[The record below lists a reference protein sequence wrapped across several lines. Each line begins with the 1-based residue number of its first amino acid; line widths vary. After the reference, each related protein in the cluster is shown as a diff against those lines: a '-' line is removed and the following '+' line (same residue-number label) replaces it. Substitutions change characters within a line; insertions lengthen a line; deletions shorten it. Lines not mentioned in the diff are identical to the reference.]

1 MGFLKSR
8 KVGNNFE
15 RQWANDTF
23 KAPAQQLTQQGQ
35 QGLGTFMG
43 SLTGTDNG
51 AGFQQ
56 FQRSTGFQ
64 NILGEAMR
72 GIQGAMGARG
82 LLASGST
89 LKALQDRAGQMANQ
103 SYTNWLGQLLQG
115 ANAGLNAG
123 QGFGGTVLGANQY
136 TRQGGFN
143 QFLQSAGQVAQGAG
157 TAYAAF
163 SDPRLKE
170 DVALIDVKD
179 DGLGVYSYRYV
190 GEDDVR
196 VGVMADEVARLRPDA
211 LGPIVDGFLT
221 VDYAKLPDVAHG

>member
-35 QGLGTFMG
+35 QGLGLYMG
-43 SLTGTDNG
+43 SLTGQDGG

-56 FQRSTGFQ
+56 FQRSTGFN
-64 NILGEAMR
+64 NILAEAMR

-82 LLASGST
+82 LLSSGST
-89 LKALQDRAGQMANQ
+89 LKALQDRAGQMAGQ
-103 SYTNWLGQLLQG
+103 SYNNWLGQILQG
-115 ANAGLNAG
+115 ANAGLGAG
-123 QGFGGTVLGANQY
+123 QGFGNTVLGANQY

-143 QFLQSAGQVAQGAG
+143 QFMQSAGQLAQGIG
-157 TAYAAF
+157 TAVAA

-170 DVALIDVKD
+170 NVELIDMKP
-179 DGLGVYSYRYV
+179 DGLGVYRYNYT
-190 GEDDVR
+190 GDDEVK
-196 VGVMADEVARLRPDA
+196 VGVMADEVARLRPEA
-211 LGPIVDGFLT
+211 LGPVVAGFLT
-221 VDYAKLPDVAHG
+221 VDYSKLTDVAHG